1 MQQLSYDGANPS
13 PKTSLLSKSHGGHNH
28 RSSTFAGL
36 SLRLLHTTCPW
47 KTFVCLTIRNAQINN
62 NICGRQSQW
71 WRSSR
76 ALYLNMEFTHYI
88 GLTFKLFRGLH
99 NTWSSWVPTK
109 KMGENIWVGFLM
121 DCPSPP
127 SSSLS
132 GRFCAKPPR
141 RPGGPCL
148 HTLLAWVELT
158 GVNYVHSFSR
168 ISQ

>member
-47 KTFVCLTIRNAQINN
+47 KTFVCLIIRNAQINN

-76 ALYLNMEFTHYI
+76 ALYLNMEFT
-88 GLTFKLFRGLH
+88 FKFSFISRIAQHLIKL
-99 NTWSSWVPTK
+99 S
-109 KMGENIWVGFLM
+109 MGENIWMGFLM

>member
-1 MQQLSYDGANPS
+1 MQQSSYDGANPS

-47 KTFVCLTIRNAQINN
+47 KTFVCLIIRNAQINN
-62 NICGRQSQW
+62 NICGRQSRW

-109 KMGENIWVGFLM
+109 KMGENISYGLPISSIEFTLRAFL
-121 DCPSPP
+121 CEASKATRGALPAYIAC
-127 SSSLS
+127 L
-132 GRFCAKPPR
+132 
-141 RPGGPCL
+141 GGINWGQL
-148 HTLLAWVELT
+148 
-158 GVNYVHSFSR
+158 YS
-168 ISQ
+168 

>member
-47 KTFVCLTIRNAQINN
+47 KTFVCLIIRNAQMNN

-99 NTWSSWVPTK
+99 NTWSNWVWEK
-109 KMGENIWVGFLM
+109 IFEWDFLWTAH
-121 DCPSPP
+121 
-127 SSSLS
+127 L
-132 GRFCAKPPR
+132 
-141 RPGGPCL
+141 L
-148 HTLLAWVELT
+148 HR
-158 GVNYVHSFSR
+158 VHSQGVSVR
-168 ISQ
+168 SLQGDQGGLACIHCLPGWN